1 MFGRARVSV
10 EATPP
15 QPDPE
20 RRATDTP
27 RAPFAIEVAQRGYQ
41 LWLQTKARF
50 SPTERQRLFGLTIL
64 IGGACGLVAV
74 AFHETISWLAD
85 RTVNRAFDQGHSG
98 IPWVILIPT
107 LGAFIAGVMLY
118 VVPGARGSGVPQ
130 IKVAYAMSAAK
141 LKLTDAIGKFFIG
154 VVQIGSGSSLGR
166 EGPTVQICS
175 GVAKGI
181 GQLAGVSA
189 RNLQLLLPV
198 GAAAGI
204 AAAFNAPIAAVTFT
218 IEEIVGNLDQTLL
231 SGVIV
236 AAALA
241 AVVERSVL
249 GENPVFT
256 IPTGYSF
263 DHASSLV
270 LYGALGI
277 SAAFMSMA
285 FTESLLRLRKR
296 FNAMKRVPGW
306 AQPAVG
312 GLVTGGL
319 AVTVML
325 VCHESGITGGGYGA
339 LADALSGNL
348 GVEVLLVM
356 GAAKLVATVFSYASG
371 GSGGIFAPALF
382 MGAMLGGAFGALD
395 VYLFGHAHS
404 EVGSFALVGMGAVFA
419 GVVRAPITS
428 VLIIIEMTAGY
439 GLTLPLM
446 IANMV
451 AYGVARGIRPTP
463 IYEALLEQDGIQLH
477 PPKKPQSDAI
487 DRLTIDRIKLDPDE
501 HAVFAPTEQV
511 ARVLEVAEAAGRQD
525 VFPVIDAAQRLVGII
540 TLDDVTLLAA
550 EPDLD
555 GLVRAADVMR
565 PAVGLAQRELATRAL
580 DLMLA
585 MGVRELPVVDAEQRV
600 VGFVDEAEIA
610 REFMRVRAAERAEA
624 AASGVRPAMHDDG

>member
-1 MFGRARVSV
+1 VGV
-10 EATPP
+10 EAPP
-15 QPDPE
+15 PLPEPE
-20 RRATDTP
+20 RASQTP
-27 RAPFAIEVAQRGYQ
+27 RAPFAIEVAHRGYQ
-41 LWLQTKARF
+41 LWLLTKARF

-64 IGGACGLVAV
+64 IGGVCGLVAV
-74 AFHETISWLAD
+74 AFHESISWLAD
-85 RTVNRAFDQGHSG
+85 HTVEHAFGSAG
-98 IPWVILIPT
+98 YSWIPWVIVIPT
-107 LGAFIAGVMLY
+107 VGALAAGVMLY
-118 VVPGARGSGVPQ
+118 IVPGARGSGVPQ
-130 IKVAYAMSAAK
+130 IKVAYALSAAK
-141 LKLTDAIGKFFIG
+141 LKIVDSIGKFFIG

-166 EGPTVQICS
+166 EGPTVQICA

-189 RNLQLLLPV
+189 QNITLLLPV

-218 IEEIVGNLDQTLL
+218 IEEIVGTLDQTLL

-249 GENPVFT
+249 GENPVFS
-256 IPTGYSF
+256 IPTGYSL

-270 LYGALGI
+270 VYAALGI
-277 SAAFMSMA
+277 SAAFMSVA
-285 FTESLLRLRKR
+285 FTESLLQLRKR
-296 FNAMKRVPGW
+296 FNAMQKLAVWVR
-306 AQPAVG
+306 PAIG
-312 GLVTGGL
+312 GLVTGVL
-319 AVTVML
+319 AVAVML
-325 VCHESGITGGGYGA
+325 LVHEPGITGGGYVG
-339 LADALSGNL
+339 LAGALSGNL

-371 GSGGIFAPALF
+371 GAGGIFAPALF

-395 VYLFGHAHS
+395 VYLFGHPHS

-451 AYGVARGIRPTP
+451 AYGVARHMRPTP

-487 DRLTIDRIKLDPDE
+487 DALTIDRIKLDADP
-501 HAVFAPTEQV
+501 HAVFDPTEHV

-525 VFPVIDAAQRLVGII
+525 VFPVVDATQRLVGIL
-540 TLDDVTLLAA
+540 TLDDITMLAA

-565 PAVGLAQRELATRAL
+565 PAVGLAPRELATRAL

-585 MGVRELPVVDAEQRV
+585 MGVRELPVVDAEQHIT
-600 VGFVDEAEIA
+600 GFIDEAEIA

-624 AASGVRPAMHDDG
+624 AASGIRPAMRDDR

>member
-1 MFGRARVSV
+1 MGV

-20 RRATDTP
+20 RRASDPP
-27 RAPFAIEVAQRGYQ
+27 RAPLALELAQR
-41 LWLQTKARF
+41 LWSVTKARF

-64 IGGACGLVAV
+64 IGGVCGLVAV
-74 AFHETISWLAD
+74 AFHEGITWFASQTVD
-85 RTVNRAFDQGHSG
+85 RGFAAPGHSWV
-98 IPWVILIPT
+98 PWVIVIPT
-107 LGAFIAGVMLY
+107 VGALAAGVMLY
-118 VVPGARGSGVPQ
+118 VIPGARGSGIPQ
-130 IKVAYAMSAAK
+130 IKVAYALSAAK
-141 LKLTDAIGKFFIG
+141 LKITDSIGKFFIG

-189 RNLQLLLPV
+189 QNLKLLLPV

-249 GENPVFT
+249 GEHPVFS
-256 IPTGYSF
+256 IPTGYSL
-263 DHASSLV
+263 DHASSLI
-270 LYGALGI
+270 LYAALGI
-277 SAAFMSMA
+277 SAALISVA

-296 FNAMKRVPGW
+296 FNAMQKLALW
-306 AQPAVG
+306 ARPAIG
-312 GLVTGGL
+312 GLVTGVL
-319 AVTVML
+319 AVAVML
-325 VCHESGITGGGYGA
+325 IVHESGITGGGYGA
-339 LADALSGNL
+339 LGDALSGDL

-371 GSGGIFAPALF
+371 GAGGIFAPSLF

-395 VYLFGHAHS
+395 VYLFGHPHS

-446 IANMV
+446 ISNMV
-451 AYGVARGIRPTP
+451 AYGVARQLRPTP
-463 IYEALLEQDGIQLH
+463 IYEALLEQDGVQLR
-477 PPKKPQSDAI
+477 PKKPQGDAI
-487 DRLTIDRIKLDPDE
+487 DRLTIGRIKLDPDP
-501 HAVFAPTEQV
+501 HAVFAPTEHV
-511 ARVLEVAEAAGRQD
+511 ARVLEVGEAAGRQD
-525 VFPVIDAAQRLVGII
+525 VFPVVDAADRLVGII

-555 GLVRAADVMR
+555 GLIRATDVMQ
-565 PAVGLAQRELATRAL
+565 PAVALGQGELATRAL
-580 DLMLA
+580 ELMLA

-600 VGFVDEAEIA
+600 LGFIDEAEVA

-624 AASGVRPAMHDDG
+624 AASGVRPAMRDDG